1 MNIPYNHIIQLKYLP
16 KHGQDETDITKD
28 DLLGD
33 KVAQRFTDAQQ
44 KLATTIQNNTGV
56 LDSYVNVFN
65 KLTTAVAGN
74 QQEISKRIG
83 VAQLFSKSVQQ
94 EVKNLTFLEQRNAS
108 LNKTLGLSS
117 AKSGE
122 LANEI
127 DKIASSMGIG
137 GGQARTYIQQ
147 FQQIAPLQSMNIA
160 TNNDLATS
168 LFTVQQALT
177 DQLGITPEAANAIQ
191 LYGNSLG
198 GSVTDNVEGMY
209 QIAMALEQQSG
220 LAGAAKAIFQDI
232 GSLGADIQ
240 FQFGRVPGSLE
251 KAVLQARM
259 LGTDFNT
266 IAKAGDKVLDIEN
279 SINDELEYQLL
290 SGRRLTDQSGKSLT
304 AALREATVRGDAA
317 AAAEAMQ
324 QIIDQEGETLK
335 TNLFARQQMSQ
346 LLGVSEDKLMRMVQ
360 QNEMLGTIGGDAM
373 NIFNEDTPAPTNV
386 SLLGART
393 GEGDT
398 RTSEE
403 IRAEQTQNA
412 ILTKLL
418 ADLQDQSNEI
428 ADTRKNLLSGDLK
441 ETLDSFITSA
451 DEIVKGQQPLF
462 LLADKLTTLLEPV
475 NELTKFLPG
484 VGNILVGGIDKA
496 IEAIGLKKIGNL
508 EATIEGNGTITVGS
522 ITGTK
527 EMKDGVIDPG
537 GNIVSTDPAD
547 FLLATKD
554 PAGLANAV
562 GGGSTTVQYS
572 GPSADD
578 IASAVASAVSGIT
591 VVTNIEDIMGAIE
604 RNNEVNTNINAIT

>member
-1 MNIPYNHIIQLKYLP
+1 MK
-16 KHGQDETDITKD
+16 
-28 DLLGD
+28 
-33 KVAQRFTDAQQ
+33 
-44 KLATTIQNNTGV
+44 
-56 LDSYVNVFN
+56 
-65 KLTTAVAGN
+65 
-74 QQEISKRIG
+74 
-83 VAQLFSKSVQQ
+83 
-94 EVKNLTFLEQRNAS
+94 
-108 LNKTLGLSS
+108 
-117 AKSGE
+117 
-122 LANEI
+122 
-127 DKIASSMGIG
+127 
-137 GGQARTYIQQ
+137 
-147 FQQIAPLQSMNIA
+147 
-160 TNNDLATS
+160 
-168 LFTVQQALT
+168 
-177 DQLGITPEAANAIQ
+177 
-191 LYGNSLG
+191 
-198 GSVTDNVEGMY
+198 GSVTDNIEGMY
-209 QIAMALEQQSG
+209 QVAMALEQQSG
-220 LAGAAKAIFQDI
+220 LAGTARAIFQDI

-240 FQFGRVPGSLE
+240 FQFGRVPASLE

-259 LGTDFNT
+259 LGTDFTT

-324 QIIDQEGETLK
+324 QIIEQEGDTLK

-346 LLGVSEDKLMRMVQ
+346 LLGISEDKLMKMVQ

-373 NIFNEDTPAPTNV
+373 NIFNQDTPAPANV

-398 RTSEE
+398 RTTEE
-403 IRAEQTQNA
+403 IRAEQTQNT
-412 ILTKLL
+412 ILNELL
-418 ADLQDQSNEI
+418 AELRNQANEI
-428 ADTRKNLLSGDLK
+428 ATTRKNLLSGDLK
-441 ETLDSFITSA
+441 ETLDSFIVSA

-484 VGNILVGGIDKA
+484 VGDILVGGIDKA
-496 IEAIGLKKIGNL
+496 IDAIGLKKIGKL

>member
-1 MNIPYNHIIQLKYLP
+1 
-16 KHGQDETDITKD
+16 
-28 DLLGD
+28 
-33 KVAQRFTDAQQ
+33 
-44 KLATTIQNNTGV
+44 
-56 LDSYVNVFN
+56 
-65 KLTTAVAGN
+65 
-74 QQEISKRIG
+74 
-83 VAQLFSKSVQQ
+83 
-94 EVKNLTFLEQRNAS
+94 
-108 LNKTLGLSS
+108 
-117 AKSGE
+117 
-122 LANEI
+122 
-127 DKIASSMGIG
+127 
-137 GGQARTYIQQ
+137 
-147 FQQIAPLQSMNIA
+147 
-160 TNNDLATS
+160 
-168 LFTVQQALT
+168 
-177 DQLGITPEAANAIQ
+177 
-191 LYGNSLG
+191 
-198 GSVTDNVEGMY
+198 
-209 QIAMALEQQSG
+209 MALEQQSG
-220 LAGAAKAIFQDI
+220 LAGAARAIFQDI

-240 FQFGRVPGSLE
+240 FQFGRVPASLE

-259 LGTDFNT
+259 LGTDFTT

-346 LLGVSEDKLMRMVQ
+346 LLGISEDKLMKMVQ

-373 NIFNEDTPAPTNV
+373 NIFNQDTPAPANV

-412 ILTKLL
+412 ILTQLL
-418 ADLQDQSNEI
+418 TELGNQSKDI
-428 ADTRKNLLSGDLK
+428 TKTRENLLSGDLK
-441 ETLDSFITSA
+441 ETLDSFIVSA

-475 NELTKFLPG
+475 TELTKFLPG
-484 VGNILVGGIDKA
+484 VGDMLVAGIDKA
-496 IEAIGLKKIGNL
+496 LEEFKLRKIGNL

-527 EMKDGVIDPG
+527 GNPDLKDGVIDPG

-554 PAGLANAV
+554 PAGLANTVA
-562 GGGSTTVQYS
+562 GGSPTVQYS

>member
-33 KVAQRFTDAQQ
+33 AVALRFTDAQQ
-44 KLATTIQNNTGV
+44 KLATTIENNTGV

-83 VAQLFSKSVQQ
+83 IAQLFSKAVQQ
-94 EVKNLTFLEQRNAS
+94 EVKNLTFFEQRNAS

-117 AKSGE
+117 KKSGE
-122 LANEI
+122 LA
-127 DKIASSMGIG
+127 DKIDEIAARMGIG
-137 GGQARTYIQQ
+137 GGQARTYVQQ
-147 FQQIAPLQSMNIA
+147 FEQIAPLQSMNIA
-160 TNNDLATS
+160 NQDKFAES

-177 DQLGITPEAANAIQ
+177 DQVGVTPEAANALQ
-191 LYGNSLG
+191 LYGNSLE
-198 GSVTDNVEGMY
+198 GSVTDNIEGMY
-209 QIAMALEQQSG
+209 QVAMALEQQSG
-220 LAGAAKAIFQDI
+220 LAGAARAIFQDI

-240 FQFGRVPGSLE
+240 FQFGRVPASLE

-259 LGTDFNT
+259 LGTDFTT

-335 TNLFARQQMSQ
+335 TNLFARQQMAQ
-346 LLGVSEDKLMRMVQ
+346 LLGISQDKLMKMVQ

-373 NIFNEDTPAPTNV
+373 NIFNEDTPAPANV

-412 ILTKLL
+412 ILKELL
-418 ADLQDQSNEI
+418 ADLQNQAKEI

-441 ETLDSFITSA
+441 TTLDSFIVSA

-484 VGNILVGGIDKA
+484 VGDILVGGIDKA
-496 IEAIGLKKIGNL
+496 IDAIGLKKIGKL
-508 EATIEGNGTITVGS
+508 EATIEGNGTISVGS
-522 ITGTK
+522 LTGTK

-562 GGGSTTVQYS
+562 VGGSTTVQYS